1 MWKHSVGY
9 KHYAN
14 NYFMLFVMIN
24 IFLQVP
30 RGSTSHLK
38 CKGTFIVAN
47 FTKGNLLQQNKMHD
61 NYKKKKQNSRTGNK
75 RLLSN

>member
-1 MWKHSVGY
+1 MI
-9 KHYAN
+9 
-14 NYFMLFVMIN
+14 IN

-61 NYKKKKQNSRTGNK
+61 NYQKKKNSRTGNK
-75 RLLSN
+75 KLLSNQFRVRTVRQIIK